1 MILNEY
7 IDCNFGMAD
16 KEISQ
21 QEFLRDAM
29 AALNMTREQFAGRI
43 GASRRRL
50 DNWLLPCDSKEFRK
64 MDDMAWKF
72 TQEILNNRQKGS

>member
-1 MILNEY
+1 MILTEY
-7 IDCNFGMAD
+7 IKLDSGMTGNG
-16 KEISQ
+16 IPQ
-21 QEFLRDAM
+21 QDFLRDAM
-29 AALNMTREQFAGRI
+29 AALNMTRDQFADRI

-72 TQEILNNRQKGS
+72 IQEILSNRPKNT